1 MEIIVSNNLN
11 EHIDL
16 PAISLRKT
24 LEKLF
29 GDEQY
34 ERTQHINFVVKL
46 LSSQQ
51 TDNFLV
57 GLNLD
62 YFDIDVDFDS
72 QLPTPPVIAFTKK
85 VKISDLPI
93 TSYINS
99 IAQLPE
105 SQTHAKNWNILVL
118 KAAIYLIALPE
129 LKPELFKQAHTEHF
143 NTIKRLF
150 QRFRNAN
157 KNLVTEKKYQNTE
170 EYQRLWNTY
179 LQDPTLS
186 LEQFIQYLIT
196 LDKDELPEFDRNL
209 LNDIRVTFNYVLK
222 NKAKIARASI
232 GTQLQHQFLDEEQFI
247 EESVEI
253 KKSAKSKALNIE
265 TLIDEPV
272 SRQIVVN
279 PTHVTPLAA
288 HSETIQSYVLPLVAK
303 HIQRKEHLLTSSS
316 FFPNPSSV
324 NHLLKRLHV
333 DYSEHQNK
341 SALILILA
349 FLTGNSVNE
358 WLYIESKRAKKLNNR
373 QELLHKNDQFFL
385 RSKFNIFE
393 NRNFKYSDSLL
404 NQTIYLDIPIPNLF
418 IEDLRKMDS
427 VSIDDIQQYL
437 RKLRQELLIPKLS
450 VVKVSSLLH
459 HTVLEKTGN
468 KQLADLVAGI
478 DANQSS
484 SISYCHQNIPRLHAQ
499 YLDILKSLCTD
510 IVRKYESGVT
520 TSPSDSTLYFGSRKA
535 PKPQVIT
542 EIFAVLKFN
551 IFSQAED
558 DLISI
563 FNHYNIWLWHIL
575 LLFTA
580 ARPVAEFPGFL
591 KNFNLKRQILMV
603 SDKEVGGRNGF
614 GRLIPLCPFLV
625 EEIKKFLNFLEY
637 FLIQIMMSQPALS
650 EVIQQIKMSKLPL
663 LGIIQNNDWIPL
675 SPSSVKKFHPEL
687 GLDHANWHRHTA
699 RAFLTH
705 KVSEPEILALFG
717 HELMQQEA
725 AHPFSSLSLS
735 QFSKIADVLE
745 QMKTYFKITGVEVD
759 VLTQ

>member
-1 MEIIVSNNLN
+1 MSNDLN

-16 PAISLRKT
+16 PVISLQKM

-29 GDEQY
+29 GDEKF
-34 ERTQHINFVVKL
+34 ERAQHINYVIKL
-46 LSSQQ
+46 LSLQQ
-51 TDNFLV
+51 ADNFLD

-62 YFDIDVDFDS
+62 CFNVDVEFQS
-72 QLPTPPVIAFTKK
+72 NLPKPSVISFTKK

-99 IAQLPE
+99 ISQLSE
-105 SQTHAKNWNILVL
+105 SQTHAQHWNILVL

-143 NTIKRLF
+143 NTVKRLF
-150 QRFRNAN
+150 QRFRTAN
-157 KNLVTEKKYQNTE
+157 KNLDIEKQYQNTE
-170 EYQRLWNTY
+170 EYQRLWDIY

-186 LEQFIQYLIT
+186 LEQFIQHLIT
-196 LDKDELPEFDRNL
+196 LDTDELPEFDRNL
-209 LNDIRVTFNYVLK
+209 LNDIRITFNYVLK

-232 GTQLQHQFLDEEQFI
+232 DTQLQHQFLDEEQLI
-247 EESVEI
+247 EESIEI
-253 KKSAKSKALNIE
+253 KKGAKSKALNIE
-265 TLIDEPV
+265 TLIDEPID
-272 SRQIVVN
+272 RQIVAN

-288 HSETIQSYVLPLVAK
+288 YSETSQSYVLPLVAK

-316 FFPNPSSV
+316 LFPNPSSV
-324 NHLLKRLHV
+324 NHLLTKLHA
-333 DYSEHQNK
+333 DYAEQQNK
-341 SALILILA
+341 NALILMLA

-358 WLYIESKRAKKLNNR
+358 WLYIQSKRAKNLNRRQKLIHR
-373 QELLHKNDQFFL
+373 NDQFFL
-385 RSKFNIFE
+385 SSKFNVFE
-393 NRNFKYSDSLL
+393 NRDFEYSGSLL
-404 NQTIYLDIPIPNLF
+404 NQTIYLDIPIPNIL
-418 IEDLRKMDS
+418 ITDLRNMKS
-427 VSIDDIQQYL
+427 VNFDDIQQYL

-450 VVKVSSLLH
+450 VLKVSSLLH
-459 HTVLEKTGN
+459 HTVLAKTGN
-468 KQLADLVAGI
+468 KQLADLVTGI

-484 SISYCHQNIPRLHAQ
+484 SISYCHQNIPRLHTQ
-499 YLDILKSLCTD
+499 YIDILKSLCANVAST
-510 IVRKYESGVT
+510 YESCV
-520 TSPSDSTLYFGSRKA
+520 PSLPDSITHFGSRKA
-535 PKPQVIT
+535 PKLQVIK

-558 DLISI
+558 ELISI
-563 FNHYNIWLWHIL
+563 FNHYNIWMWHIL

-603 SDKEVGGRNGF
+603 SDKEVGDRNGF
-614 GRLIPLCPFLV
+614 GRLLPLCPFLV
-625 EEIKKFLNFLEY
+625 EEVKKYLKFLEY
-637 FLIQIMMSQPALS
+637 FSTQIMMSQPALS
-650 EVIQQIKMSKLPL
+650 DVIQQIEASQLPL
-663 LGIIQNNDWIPL
+663 LGIIQNNEWLPL
-675 SPSSVKKFHPEL
+675 SPSRVKDFHPEL

-745 QMKTYFKITGVEVD
+745 QMKDQFKISGIEVH
-759 VLTQ
+759 VIIQ

>member
-1 MEIIVSNNLN
+1 MSNDLN
-11 EHIDL
+11 EHFDL
-16 PAISLRKT
+16 PMISIKRT
-24 LEKLF
+24 IEKLF
-29 GDEQY
+29 GDEQF
-34 ERTQHINFVVKL
+34 ERAQHINFVIEL

-51 TDNFLV
+51 TDNCLD

-62 YFDIDVDFDS
+62 CFDIDVEFQS
-72 QLPTPPVIAFTKK
+72 NLPKPSVISFNKK

-93 TSYINS
+93 TSYVNS
-99 IAQLPE
+99 ISQLSE

-129 LKPELFKQAHTEHF
+129 LKPDLFKQAHAEHF
-143 NTIKRLF
+143 NTVKRLF
-150 QRFRNAN
+150 QRFRTAN
-157 KNLVTEKKYQNTE
+157 KNLDTEKKYHNTE
-170 EYQRLWNTY
+170 EYKRLWNVY
-179 LQDPTLS
+179 LKDLTLS
-186 LEQFIQYLIT
+186 LEQFIQHLIT
-196 LDKDELPEFDRNL
+196 LDTDELPEFDRNL
-209 LNDIRVTFNYVLK
+209 LNDIRITFNYVLK

-232 GTQLQHQFLDEEQFI
+232 DTQLQYQFLDEEQFI
-247 EESVEI
+247 EESIEI
-253 KKSAKSKALNIE
+253 KKGASPKALSIE
-265 TLIDEPV
+265 TLIDEPLH
-272 SRQIVVN
+272 RQIVVN
-279 PTHVTPLAA
+279 PTDVTPLAA
-288 HSETIQSYVLPLVAK
+288 HSETSQNYILPLVAK

-316 FFPNPSSV
+316 FFPNPSSM

-341 SALILILA
+341 SALILMLA

-358 WLYIESKRAKKLNNR
+358 WLYIQSKRAKKLNNR
-373 QELLHKNDQFFL
+373 QKLIYKNDQFFL
-385 RSKFNIFE
+385 NSHFNVFE
-393 NRNFKYSDSLL
+393 NRNFAYSDNLL

-427 VSIDDIQQYL
+427 VSFDDIQQYL

-459 HTVLEKTGN
+459 HTVLAKTGN
-468 KQLADLVAGI
+468 KQLADLITGI

-484 SISYCHQNIPRLHAQ
+484 SVSYCHQNIPRLHAQ
-499 YLDILKSLCTD
+499 YIDILKSLCADVAST
-510 IVRKYESGVT
+510 YESCV
-520 TSPSDSTLYFGSRKA
+520 PSLPDSITDFGSRKA

-558 DLISI
+558 DLIAI
-563 FNHYNIWLWHIL
+563 YNHYNIWMWHIL

-614 GRLIPLCPFLV
+614 GRLIPLCSFLV

>member
-1 MEIIVSNNLN
+1 MSNYLN
-11 EHIDL
+11 EYIDL
-16 PAISLRKT
+16 PVISLQKT

-29 GDEQY
+29 GDEQF
-34 ERTQHINFVVKL
+34 ERTQHINFVVKI

-99 IAQLPE
+99 IAQFSEL
-105 SQTHAKNWNILVL
+105 QTHAKNWNILVL

-157 KNLVTEKKYQNTE
+157 KNLDTEKKYQNTE

-186 LEQFIQYLIT
+186 LEQFIQHLIT

-247 EESVEI
+247 EESIEI

-324 NHLLKRLHV
+324 NHLLKRLHM

-468 KQLADLVAGI
+468 KQLADLVTGI

>member
-1 MEIIVSNNLN
+1 MSNSLN
-11 EHIDL
+11 EYIDL
-16 PAISLRKT
+16 PVISLQKT

-29 GDEQY
+29 GDEQF
-34 ERTQHINFVVKL
+34 ERTQHINFVVKI

-99 IAQLPE
+99 IAQFSEL
-105 SQTHAKNWNILVL
+105 QTHAKNWNILVL

-157 KNLVTEKKYQNTE
+157 KNLDTEKKYQNTE

-186 LEQFIQYLIT
+186 LEQFIQHLIT

-468 KQLADLVAGI
+468 KQLADLVTGI

>member
-1 MEIIVSNNLN
+1 MSNDLN
-11 EHIDL
+11 EHFDL
-16 PAISLRKT
+16 PMVSIKKT
-24 LEKLF
+24 IEKLF
-29 GDEQY
+29 GDEQF
-34 ERTQHINFVVKL
+34 ERAQHINFVIEL

-51 TDNFLV
+51 TDNCLD

-62 YFDIDVDFDS
+62 CFDIDVDFDS

-99 IAQLPE
+99 IAQFSEL
-105 SQTHAKNWNILVL
+105 QTHAKNWNILVL

-157 KNLVTEKKYQNTE
+157 KNFDTEKKYQNTE

-186 LEQFIQYLIT
+186 LEQFIQHLIT

-535 PKPQVIT
+535 PKPQIIT

>member
-1 MEIIVSNNLN
+1 MSNDLN
-11 EHIDL
+11 EHFDL
-16 PAISLRKT
+16 PMISIKRT
-24 LEKLF
+24 IEKLF
-29 GDEQY
+29 GDEQF
-34 ERTQHINFVVKL
+34 ERAQHINFVIEL

-51 TDNFLV
+51 TDNCLD

-62 YFDIDVDFDS
+62 CFDIDVEFQS
-72 QLPTPPVIAFTKK
+72 NLPKPSVISFNKK

-93 TSYINS
+93 TSYVNS
-99 IAQLPE
+99 ISQLSE

-129 LKPELFKQAHTEHF
+129 LKPDLFKQAHAEHF
-143 NTIKRLF
+143 NTVKRLF
-150 QRFRNAN
+150 QRFRTAN
-157 KNLVTEKKYQNTE
+157 KNLDTEKKYHNTE
-170 EYQRLWNTY
+170 EYKRLWNVY
-179 LQDPTLS
+179 LKDLTLS
-186 LEQFIQYLIT
+186 LEQFIQHLIT
-196 LDKDELPEFDRNL
+196 LDTDELPEFDRNL
-209 LNDIRVTFNYVLK
+209 LNDIRITFNYILK

-232 GTQLQHQFLDEEQFI
+232 DTQLQHQFLDEEQFI
-247 EESVEI
+247 EESIEI
-253 KKSAKSKALNIE
+253 KKGAESKALNIE
-265 TLIDEPV
+265 TLIDEPIN
-272 SRQIVVN
+272 RQIVVN
-279 PTHVTPLAA
+279 PTDVTPLAA
-288 HSETIQSYVLPLVAK
+288 HSETSQSYVLPLVAK

-341 SALILILA
+341 SALILMLA

-358 WLYIESKRAKKLNNR
+358 WLYIQSKRAKNLNNR
-373 QELLHKNDQFFL
+373 QKLIYKNDQFFL
-385 RSKFNIFE
+385 SSKFNVFE
-393 NRNFKYSDSLL
+393 NRDFKYSTSLL

-427 VSIDDIQQYL
+427 VSFDDIQQYL

-450 VVKVSSLLH
+450 VIKVSSLLH
-459 HTVLEKTGN
+459 HTVLAKTGN
-468 KQLADLVAGI
+468 KQLADLITGI

-499 YLDILKSLCTD
+499 YVDILKSLCAD
-510 IVRKYESGVT
+510 IASTYESCVP
-520 TSPSDSTLYFGSRKA
+520 SPPDSIIHFGSRKA
-535 PKPQVIT
+535 PKPQIIT

-603 SDKEVGGRNGF
+603 SDKEAGGRNGF
-614 GRLIPLCPFLV
+614 GRLIPLCSFLV
-625 EEIKKFLNFLEY
+625 EEIKKFLKFLEY
-637 FLIQIMMSQPALS
+637 FSTQIMMSHPALS
-650 EVIQQIKMSKLPL
+650 DAIQQIEASKLPF
-663 LGIIQNNDWIPL
+663 LGIIQNDEWKPL
-675 SPSSVKKFHPEL
+675 SHSTVKNFHPEL
-687 GLDHANWHRHTA
+687 GLAHENWHRHTA

-705 KVSEPEILALFG
+705 KFSEPEILALFG

-745 QMKTYFKITGVEVD
+745 QMKTYFKITGVEAHVI
-759 VLTQ
+759 TQ

>member
-1 MEIIVSNNLN
+1 MSNDLN
-11 EHIDL
+11 ENIDL
-16 PAISLRKT
+16 PVISLQKT

-29 GDEQY
+29 GDEQF

-51 TDNFLV
+51 TDNFLD

-62 YFDIDVDFDS
+62 YFNVDVEFQS
-72 QLPTPPVIAFTKK
+72 NLPKPSLISFSKK
-85 VKISDLPI
+85 VKISNLPI

-99 IAQLPE
+99 VAQLSA
-105 SQTHAKNWNILVL
+105 SQTHAQHWNILVL

-143 NTIKRLF
+143 NTVKRLF
-150 QRFRNAN
+150 QRFRTAN
-157 KNLVTEKKYQNTE
+157 KNLDTEKKYQNTK
-170 EYQRLWNTY
+170 EYQRLWSTY
-179 LQDPTLS
+179 LQDPTQS
-186 LEQFIQYLIT
+186 LERFIQHLIT
-196 LDKDELPEFDRNL
+196 LDTAELPEFDRNL
-209 LNDIRVTFNYVLK
+209 LNDIRITFNYVLK

-232 GTQLQHQFLDEEQFI
+232 DTQLEHQFLDEEQFI
-247 EESVEI
+247 EESIEI
-253 KKSAKSKALNIE
+253 KKGASPKALSIE
-265 TLIDEPV
+265 TLIDEPLH
-272 SRQIVVN
+272 RQIVVN
-279 PTHVTPLAA
+279 PTQVTPLAA
-288 HSETIQSYVLPLVAK
+288 HSETSQNYILPLVAK

-316 FFPNPSSV
+316 FFPNPSSM

-341 SALILILA
+341 SALILMLA

-358 WLYIESKRAKKLNNR
+358 WLYIQKSKRAKKLNNR
-373 QELLHKNDQFFL
+373 QKLIYKNDQFFL
-385 RSKFNIFE
+385 NSHFNVFE
-393 NRNFKYSDSLL
+393 NRNFEYSDNLL

-418 IEDLRKMDS
+418 IEDLRKMES
-427 VSIDDIQQYL
+427 VSFNEIQQYL
-437 RKLRQELLIPKLS
+437 RRLRQELFIPKLS

-459 HTVLEKTGN
+459 HTILSKTGN
-468 KQLADLVAGI
+468 KQLADLMTGI

-484 SISYCHQNIPRLHAQ
+484 SVSYCHQNIPRLHAQ
-499 YLDILKSLCTD
+499 YVDILKSLCADVAST
-510 IVRKYESGVT
+510 YESCV
-520 TSPSDSTLYFGSRKA
+520 PSLPDSIIHFGSRKA

-558 DLISI
+558 DLIAI
-563 FNHYNIWLWHIL
+563 YNHYNIWMWHIL

-614 GRLIPLCPFLV
+614 GRLIPLCSFLV
-625 EEIKKFLNFLEY
+625 EEIKKFLKFLEY
-637 FLIQIMMSQPALS
+637 FSIQIAMNYPLLND
-650 EVIQQIKMSKLPL
+650 VIQQIETSKLPL
-663 LGIIQNNDWIPL
+663 LGIIQNNKWTPL
-675 SPSSVKKFHPEL
+675 RPSTVKDLYPEL
-687 GLDHANWHRHTA
+687 GLAHENWHRHTA

-705 KVSEPEILALFG
+705 KFSEPEILALFG

-745 QMKTYFKITGVEVD
+745 QMKTYFKITGVEAHVI
-759 VLTQ
+759 TQ

>member
-1 MEIIVSNNLN
+1 MSNDLN
-11 EHIDL
+11 EHFDL
-16 PAISLRKT
+16 PIISIKRT
-24 LEKLF
+24 IEKLF
-29 GDEQY
+29 GDEQF
-34 ERTQHINFVVKL
+34 ERAQHINFVIEL

-51 TDNFLV
+51 TDNCLD

-62 YFDIDVDFDS
+62 CFDIDVEFQS
-72 QLPTPPVIAFTKK
+72 NLPKPSVISFSKK

-129 LKPELFKQAHTEHF
+129 LKPDLFKQAHTEHF
-143 NTIKRLF
+143 NTVKRLF
-150 QRFRNAN
+150 QRFRTAN
-157 KNLVTEKKYQNTE
+157 KNLDTEKKYQNTE
-170 EYQRLWNTY
+170 EYQRLWSTY
-179 LQDPTLS
+179 LQDPTQS
-186 LEQFIQYLIT
+186 LEQFIQHLIT
-196 LDKDELPEFDRNL
+196 LDTDELPEFDRNL
-209 LNDIRVTFNYVLK
+209 LNDIRITFNYILK

-232 GTQLQHQFLDEEQFI
+232 DTQLQHQFLDEEQFI
-247 EESVEI
+247 EESIEI
-253 KKSAKSKALNIE
+253 KKGPKSKALNIE
-265 TLIDEPV
+265 TLIDEPIN
-272 SRQIVVN
+272 RQIVVN
-279 PTHVTPLAA
+279 PTDVTPLAA
-288 HSETIQSYVLPLVAK
+288 HSETSQSYVLPLVAR

-341 SALILILA
+341 SALILMLA

-358 WLYIESKRAKKLNNR
+358 WLYIQSKRAKSLNNR
-373 QELLHKNDQFFL
+373 QKLIHKNDQFFL
-385 RSKFNIFE
+385 SSKFNVFE
-393 NRNFKYSDSLL
+393 NRDFKYSTSLL

-427 VSIDDIQQYL
+427 VSFDDIQQYL

-459 HTVLEKTGN
+459 HTVLAKTGN
-468 KQLADLVAGI
+468 KQLADLITGI

-499 YLDILKSLCTD
+499 YVDILKSLCAD
-510 IVRKYESGVT
+510 IASTYESCVP
-520 TSPSDSTLYFGSRKA
+520 SPPDSIIHFGSRKA
-535 PKPQVIT
+535 PKPQIIT

-558 DLISI
+558 DLIAI
-563 FNHYNIWLWHIL
+563 YNHYNIWMWHIL

-603 SDKEVGGRNGF
+603 SDKEAGGRNGF
-614 GRLIPLCPFLV
+614 GRLIPLCSFLV
-625 EEIKKFLNFLEY
+625 EEIKKFLKFLEY
-637 FLIQIMMSQPALS
+637 FSIQIAMNYPLLND
-650 EVIQQIKMSKLPL
+650 VIQQIEASRLPF
-663 LGIIQNNDWIPL
+663 LGIIQDDEWKPL
-675 SPSSVKKFHPEL
+675 SHSKVKNFHPEL
-687 GLDHANWHRHTA
+687 GLAHENWHRHTA

-705 KVSEPEILALFG
+705 KFSEPEILALFG

-745 QMKTYFKITGVEVD
+745 QMKTYFKITGVEAHVI
-759 VLTQ
+759 TQ

>member
-1 MEIIVSNNLN
+1 MSEYNPNHQNAADIPRVSL
-11 EHIDL
+11 
-16 PAISLRKT
+16 KQT

-29 GDEQY
+29 GNEQFNRA
-34 ERTQHINFVVKL
+34 EHIQYIADVLV
-46 LSSQQ
+46 SQP
-51 TDNFLV
+51 TDQYLE

-62 YFDIDVDFDS
+62 LLDFDLQTNS
-72 QLPTPPVIAFTKK
+72 VVARPAALVSSRKHTVSATPVTWY
-85 VKISDLPI
+85 V
-93 TSYINS
+93 NS
-99 IAQLPE
+99 IAQL
-105 SQTHAKNWNILVL
+105 AKSEENALTWNILVL

-143 NTIKRLF
+143 NTVKRLF
-150 QRFRNAN
+150 QRFRTAN
-157 KNLVTEKKYQNTE
+157 KNLDTEKKYQNTQ
-170 EYQRLWNTY
+170 EYQRLWSTY
-179 LQDPTLS
+179 LQDPTQS
-186 LEQFIQYLIT
+186 LEQFIQHLIT
-196 LDKDELPEFDRNL
+196 LDTDELPEFDRNL
-209 LNDIRVTFNYVLK
+209 LNDIRITFNYILK

-232 GTQLQHQFLDEEQFI
+232 DTQLQHQFLDEEQFI
-247 EESVEI
+247 EESIEI
-253 KKSAKSKALNIE
+253 KKGAESKALSIE
-265 TLIDEPV
+265 TLIDKPIN
-272 SRQIVVN
+272 RQIVVN
-279 PTHVTPLAA
+279 PTDVTPLAA
-288 HSETIQSYVLPLVAK
+288 HSETSQSYVLPLVAK

-341 SALILILA
+341 SALILMLA

-358 WLYIESKRAKKLNNR
+358 WLYIQSKRAKNLNNR
-373 QELLHKNDQFFL
+373 QKLIYKNDQFFL
-385 RSKFNIFE
+385 NSHFNVFE
-393 NRNFKYSDSLL
+393 NRNFEYSTSLL

-427 VSIDDIQQYL
+427 VSFDDIQQYL

-459 HTVLEKTGN
+459 HTVLAKTGN
-468 KQLADLVAGI
+468 KQLADLITGI

-499 YLDILKSLCTD
+499 YVDILKSLCAD
-510 IVRKYESGVT
+510 IASTYESCVP
-520 TSPSDSTLYFGSRKA
+520 SPPDSIIHFGSRKA
-535 PKPQVIT
+535 PKPQIIT

-558 DLISI
+558 DLIAI
-563 FNHYNIWLWHIL
+563 YNHYNIWMWHIL

-614 GRLIPLCPFLV
+614 GRLIPLCSFLV
-625 EEIKKFLNFLEY
+625 EEIKKFLKFLEY
-637 FLIQIMMSQPALS
+637 FSTQIMMSHPALND
-650 EVIQQIKMSKLPL
+650 VIQQIEASKLPF
-663 LGIIQNNDWIPL
+663 LGIIQDDEWKPL
-675 SPSSVKKFHPEL
+675 SPSTVKNFHPEL

-705 KVSEPEILALFG
+705 KITEPEILALFG

-735 QFSKIADVLE
+735 QFSKIANVLE
-745 QMKTYFKITGVEVD
+745 QMKDQFKISGIEVN
-759 VLTQ
+759 VIIQ

>member
-1 MEIIVSNNLN
+1 MSNDLN
-11 EHIDL
+11 ENIDL
-16 PAISLRKT
+16 PVISLQKT

-29 GDEQY
+29 GDEQF

-51 TDNFLV
+51 TDNFLD

-62 YFDIDVDFDS
+62 YFNVDVEFQS
-72 QLPTPPVIAFTKK
+72 NLPKPSLISFSKK
-85 VKISDLPI
+85 VKISNLPI

-99 IAQLPE
+99 VAQLSA
-105 SQTHAKNWNILVL
+105 SQTHAQHWNILVL

-143 NTIKRLF
+143 NTVKRLF
-150 QRFRNAN
+150 QRFRTAN
-157 KNLVTEKKYQNTE
+157 KNLDTEKKYQNTK
-170 EYQRLWNTY
+170 EYQRLWSTY
-179 LQDPTLS
+179 LQDPTQS
-186 LEQFIQYLIT
+186 LERFIQHLIT
-196 LDKDELPEFDRNL
+196 LDTAELPEFDRNL
-209 LNDIRVTFNYVLK
+209 LNDIRITFNYVLK

-232 GTQLQHQFLDEEQFI
+232 DTQLQYQFLDEEQFI
-247 EESVEI
+247 EESIEI
-253 KKSAKSKALNIE
+253 KKGASPKALSIE
-265 TLIDEPV
+265 TLIDEPLH
-272 SRQIVVN
+272 RQIVVN
-279 PTHVTPLAA
+279 PTDVTPLAA
-288 HSETIQSYVLPLVAK
+288 HSETSQNYILPLVAK

-316 FFPNPSSV
+316 FFPNPSSM

-341 SALILILA
+341 SALILMLA

-358 WLYIESKRAKKLNNR
+358 WLYIQSKRAKKLNNR
-373 QELLHKNDQFFL
+373 QKLIYKNDQFFL
-385 RSKFNIFE
+385 NSHFNVFE
-393 NRNFKYSDSLL
+393 NRNFEYSDNLL

-427 VSIDDIQQYL
+427 VSFDDIQQYL

-459 HTVLEKTGN
+459 HTVLAKTGN
-468 KQLADLVAGI
+468 KQLADLITGI

-484 SISYCHQNIPRLHAQ
+484 SVSYCHQNIPRLHAQ
-499 YLDILKSLCTD
+499 YIDILKSLCADVAST
-510 IVRKYESGVT
+510 YESCV
-520 TSPSDSTLYFGSRKA
+520 PSLPDSITDFGSRKA

-558 DLISI
+558 DLIAI
-563 FNHYNIWLWHIL
+563 YNHYNIWMWHIL

-614 GRLIPLCPFLV
+614 GRLIPLCSFLV
-625 EEIKKFLNFLEY
+625 EEIKKFLKFLEY
-637 FLIQIMMSQPALS
+637 FSIQIAMNYPLLND
-650 EVIQQIKMSKLPL
+650 VIQQIETSKLPL
-663 LGIIQNNDWIPL
+663 LGIIQNNKWTPL
-675 SPSSVKKFHPEL
+675 RPSTVKDLYPEL
-687 GLDHANWHRHTA
+687 GLAHENWHRHTA

-705 KVSEPEILALFG
+705 KFSEPEILALFG

-745 QMKTYFKITGVEVD
+745 QMKTYFKITGVEAHVI
-759 VLTQ
+759 TQ

>member
-1 MEIIVSNNLN
+1 MSEYNPNHQNAADIPRVSL
-11 EHIDL
+11 
-16 PAISLRKT
+16 KQT

-29 GDEQY
+29 GNEQFNRA
-34 ERTQHINFVVKL
+34 EHIQYIADVLV
-46 LSSQQ
+46 SQP
-51 TDNFLV
+51 TDQYLE

-62 YFDIDVDFDS
+62 LLDFDLQTNS
-72 QLPTPPVIAFTKK
+72 VVARPAALVSSRKHTVSATPVTWY
-85 VKISDLPI
+85 V
-93 TSYINS
+93 NS
-99 IAQLPE
+99 IAQL
-105 SQTHAKNWNILVL
+105 AKSEENALTWNILVL

-143 NTIKRLF
+143 NTVKRLF
-150 QRFRNAN
+150 QRFRTAN
-157 KNLVTEKKYQNTE
+157 KNLDTEKKYQNTE
-170 EYQRLWNTY
+170 EYQRLWSTY
-179 LQDPTLS
+179 LQDPTQS
-186 LEQFIQYLIT
+186 LEQFIQHLIT
-196 LDKDELPEFDRNL
+196 LDADELPEFDRNL
-209 LNDIRVTFNYVLK
+209 LNDIRITFNYILK

-232 GTQLQHQFLDEEQFI
+232 DTQLQHQFLDEEQFI
-247 EESVEI
+247 EESIEI
-253 KKSAKSKALNIE
+253 KKGAESKALSIE
-265 TLIDEPV
+265 TLIDKPIN
-272 SRQIVVN
+272 RQIVVN
-279 PTHVTPLAA
+279 PTDVTPLAA
-288 HSETIQSYVLPLVAK
+288 HSETSQSYVLPLVAK

-341 SALILILA
+341 SALILMLA

-358 WLYIESKRAKKLNNR
+358 WLYIQSKRAKNLNNR
-373 QELLHKNDQFFL
+373 QKLIHKNDQFFL
-385 RSKFNIFE
+385 NSKFNVFE
-393 NRNFKYSDSLL
+393 NRDFEYSTSLL

-427 VSIDDIQQYL
+427 VSFDDIQQYL

-459 HTVLEKTGN
+459 HTVLAKTGN
-468 KQLADLVAGI
+468 KQLADLITGI

-499 YLDILKSLCTD
+499 YVDILKSLCAD
-510 IVRKYESGVT
+510 IASTYESCVP
-520 TSPSDSTLYFGSRKA
+520 SPPDSIIHFGSRKA
-535 PKPQVIT
+535 PKPQIIT

-614 GRLIPLCPFLV
+614 GRLIPLCSFLV
-625 EEIKKFLNFLEY
+625 EEIKKFLKFLEY
-637 FLIQIMMSQPALS
+637 FSTQIMMSHPALS
-650 EVIQQIKMSKLPL
+650 DVIQQIETSKLPL
-663 LGIIQNNDWIPL
+663 LGIIQNNKWTPL
-675 SPSSVKKFHPEL
+675 RPYTVKNFHPEL

-705 KVSEPEILALFG
+705 KFSEPEILALFG

-745 QMKTYFKITGVEVD
+745 QMKTYFKITGVEAHVI
-759 VLTQ
+759 TQ

>member
-1 MEIIVSNNLN
+1 MSNDLN

-16 PAISLRKT
+16 PVISLQKT

-29 GDEQY
+29 GDEQF

-51 TDNFLV
+51 ADNFLD

-62 YFDIDVDFDS
+62 YFNVDVEFQS
-72 QLPTPPVIAFTKK
+72 NLPKPSLISFSKK
-85 VKISDLPI
+85 VKISNLPI

-99 IAQLPE
+99 VAQLSA
-105 SQTHAKNWNILVL
+105 SQTHAQHWNILVL

-143 NTIKRLF
+143 NTVKRLF
-150 QRFRNAN
+150 QRFRTAN
-157 KNLVTEKKYQNTE
+157 KNLDTEKKYQNTK
-170 EYQRLWNTY
+170 EYQRLWSTY
-179 LQDPTLS
+179 LQDPTQS
-186 LEQFIQYLIT
+186 LERFIQHLIT
-196 LDKDELPEFDRNL
+196 LDTAELPEFDRNL
-209 LNDIRVTFNYVLK
+209 LNDIRITFNYVLK

-232 GTQLQHQFLDEEQFI
+232 DTQLEHQFLDEEQFI
-247 EESVEI
+247 EESIEI
-253 KKSAKSKALNIE
+253 KKGASPKALSIE
-265 TLIDEPV
+265 TLIDEPLH
-272 SRQIVVN
+272 RQIVVN
-279 PTHVTPLAA
+279 PTQVTPLAA
-288 HSETIQSYVLPLVAK
+288 HSETSQNYILPLVAK

-316 FFPNPSSV
+316 FFPNPSSM

-341 SALILILA
+341 SALILMLA

-358 WLYIESKRAKKLNNR
+358 WLYIQKSKRAKKLNNR
-373 QELLHKNDQFFL
+373 QKLIYKNDQFFL
-385 RSKFNIFE
+385 NSHFNVFE
-393 NRNFKYSDSLL
+393 NRNFEYSDNLL

-418 IEDLRKMDS
+418 IEDLRKMES
-427 VSIDDIQQYL
+427 VSFNEIQQYL
-437 RKLRQELLIPKLS
+437 RRLRQELFIPKLS

-459 HTVLEKTGN
+459 HTILSKTGN
-468 KQLADLVAGI
+468 KQLADLMTGI

-484 SISYCHQNIPRLHAQ
+484 SVSYCHQNIPRLHAQ
-499 YLDILKSLCTD
+499 YVDILKSLCADVAST
-510 IVRKYESGVT
+510 YESCV
-520 TSPSDSTLYFGSRKA
+520 PSLPDSIIHFGSRKA

-558 DLISI
+558 DLIAI
-563 FNHYNIWLWHIL
+563 YNHYNIWMWHIL

-614 GRLIPLCPFLV
+614 GRLIPLCSFLV
-625 EEIKKFLNFLEY
+625 EEIKKFLKFLEY
-637 FLIQIMMSQPALS
+637 FSIQIAMNYPLLND
-650 EVIQQIKMSKLPL
+650 VIQQIETSKLPL
-663 LGIIQNNDWIPL
+663 LGIIQNNKWTPL
-675 SPSSVKKFHPEL
+675 RPSTVKDLYPEL
-687 GLDHANWHRHTA
+687 GLAHENWHRHTA
-699 RAFLTH
+699 RAFSTH
-705 KVSEPEILALFG
+705 KFSEPEILALFG

-745 QMKTYFKITGVEVD
+745 QMKTYFKITGVEAHVI
-759 VLTQ
+759 TQ

>member
-1 MEIIVSNNLN
+1 MSNYLN
-11 EHIDL
+11 EYIDL
-16 PAISLRKT
+16 PVISLQKT

-29 GDEQY
+29 GDEQF
-34 ERTQHINFVVKL
+34 ERTQHINFVVKI
-46 LSSQQ
+46 LSSKQ

-99 IAQLPE
+99 IAQFSEL
-105 SQTHAKNWNILVL
+105 QTHAKNWNILVL

-157 KNLVTEKKYQNTE
+157 KNLDTEKKYQNTE

-186 LEQFIQYLIT
+186 LEQFIQHLIT

-468 KQLADLVAGI
+468 KQLADLVTGI

>member
-1 MEIIVSNNLN
+1 MSNNLN

-478 DANQSS
+478 DANHSS

>member
-1 MEIIVSNNLN
+1 MSNSLN
-11 EHIDL
+11 EYIDL
-16 PAISLRKT
+16 PVISLQKT

-29 GDEQY
+29 GDEQF
-34 ERTQHINFVVKL
+34 ERTQHINFVVKI

-99 IAQLPE
+99 IAQFSEL
-105 SQTHAKNWNILVL
+105 QTHAKNWNILVL

-157 KNLVTEKKYQNTE
+157 KNLDTEKKYQNTE

-186 LEQFIQYLIT
+186 LEQFIQHLIT

-288 HSETIQSYVLPLVAK
+288 HSETIQSYVLPLIAK

-324 NHLLKRLHV
+324 NHLLKRLHM

-468 KQLADLVAGI
+468 KQLADLVTGI

>member
-1 MEIIVSNNLN
+1 MSNDLN
-11 EHIDL
+11 EHFDL
-16 PAISLRKT
+16 PMISIKRT
-24 LEKLF
+24 IEKLF
-29 GDEQY
+29 GDEQF
-34 ERTQHINFVVKL
+34 ERAQHINFVIEL

-51 TDNFLV
+51 TDNCLD

-62 YFDIDVDFDS
+62 CFDIDVDFDS

-99 IAQLPE
+99 IAQFSEL
-105 SQTHAKNWNILVL
+105 QTHAKNWNILVL

-157 KNLVTEKKYQNTE
+157 KNLDTEKKYQNTE

-186 LEQFIQYLIT
+186 LEQFIQHLIT

-468 KQLADLVAGI
+468 KQLADLVTGI

>member
-1 MEIIVSNNLN
+1 MSNNLN

-591 KNFNLKRQILMV
+591 INFNLKRQILMV

>member
-1 MEIIVSNNLN
+1 MSEYNPSRQNAADIPRVSL
-11 EHIDL
+11 
-16 PAISLRKT
+16 KQT

-29 GDEQY
+29 GNEQFNRA
-34 ERTQHINFVVKL
+34 EHIQYIADL
-46 LSSQQ
+46 LTLHP
-51 TDNFLV
+51 TDQYLKE
-57 GLNLD
+57 LNLD
-62 YFDIDVDFDS
+62 LLDFDLQTNS
-72 QLPTPPVIAFTKK
+72 VVARPAALVSSRKHTVSATPVTWY
-85 VKISDLPI
+85 V
-93 TSYINS
+93 NS
-99 IAQLPE
+99 IAQL
-105 SQTHAKNWNILVL
+105 AKSEENALTWNILVL

-143 NTIKRLF
+143 NTVKRLF
-150 QRFRNAN
+150 QRFRTAN
-157 KNLVTEKKYQNTE
+157 KNLDTEKKYQNTE
-170 EYQRLWNTY
+170 EYQRLWSTY
-179 LQDPTLS
+179 LQDPTQS
-186 LEQFIQYLIT
+186 LEQFIQHLIT
-196 LDKDELPEFDRNL
+196 LDTDELPEFDRNL
-209 LNDIRVTFNYVLK
+209 LNDIRITFNYILK

-232 GTQLQHQFLDEEQFI
+232 DTQLQHQFLDEEQFI
-247 EESVEI
+247 EESIEI
-253 KKSAKSKALNIE
+253 KKGAKSKALNIE
-265 TLIDEPV
+265 TLIDEPIN
-272 SRQIVVN
+272 RQIVVN
-279 PTHVTPLAA
+279 PIDITPLAA
-288 HSETIQSYVLPLVAK
+288 HSETSQSYVLPLVAK

-341 SALILILA
+341 SALILMLA

-358 WLYIESKRAKKLNNR
+358 WLYIQSKRAKNLNNR
-373 QELLHKNDQFFL
+373 QKLIHKNDQFFL
-385 RSKFNIFE
+385 SSKFNVFE
-393 NRNFKYSDSLL
+393 NRDFEYSNSLL

-427 VSIDDIQQYL
+427 VSFDDIQQYL

-450 VVKVSSLLH
+450 VVKLSSLLH
-459 HTVLEKTGN
+459 HTVLAKTGN
-468 KQLADLVAGI
+468 KQLADLITGI

-484 SISYCHQNIPRLHAQ
+484 SVSYCHQNIPRLHAQ
-499 YLDILKSLCTD
+499 YVDILKSLCAD
-510 IVRKYESGVT
+510 IASTYESCV
-520 TSPSDSTLYFGSRKA
+520 PSLPDSIIHFGSRKA

-558 DLISI
+558 DLIAI
-563 FNHYNIWLWHIL
+563 YNHYNIWMWHIL

-614 GRLIPLCPFLV
+614 GRLIPLCSFLV
-625 EEIKKFLNFLEY
+625 EEIKKFLKFLEY
-637 FLIQIMMSQPALS
+637 FSTQIMMSHPALS
-650 EVIQQIKMSKLPL
+650 DVIQQIEASKLPF
-663 LGIIQNNDWIPL
+663 LGIIQDNEWKPL
-675 SPSSVKKFHPEL
+675 SPSTVKDFHPEL

-705 KVSEPEILALFG
+705 KITEPEILALFG

-735 QFSKIADVLE
+735 QFSKIANVLE
-745 QMKTYFKITGVEVD
+745 QMKDQFKISGIEVN
-759 VLTQ
+759 VIIQ

>member
-1 MEIIVSNNLN
+1 MSNDLN
-11 EHIDL
+11 ENIDL
-16 PAISLRKT
+16 PVISLQKT

-29 GDEQY
+29 GDEQF

-51 TDNFLV
+51 TDNFLD

-62 YFDIDVDFDS
+62 YFNVDVEFQS
-72 QLPTPPVIAFTKK
+72 NLPKPSLISFSKK
-85 VKISDLPI
+85 VKISNLPI

-99 IAQLPE
+99 VAQLSA
-105 SQTHAKNWNILVL
+105 SQTHAQHWNILVL

-143 NTIKRLF
+143 NTVKRLF
-150 QRFRNAN
+150 QRFRTAN
-157 KNLVTEKKYQNTE
+157 KNLDTEKKYQNTK
-170 EYQRLWNTY
+170 EYQRLWSTY
-179 LQDPTLS
+179 LQDPTQS
-186 LEQFIQYLIT
+186 LERFIQHLIT
-196 LDKDELPEFDRNL
+196 LDTAELPEFDRNL
-209 LNDIRVTFNYVLK
+209 LNDIRITFNYVLK

-232 GTQLQHQFLDEEQFI
+232 DTQLEHQFLDEEQFI
-247 EESVEI
+247 EESIEI
-253 KKSAKSKALNIE
+253 KKGASPKALSIE
-265 TLIDEPV
+265 TLIDEPLH
-272 SRQIVVN
+272 RQIVVN
-279 PTHVTPLAA
+279 PTQATPLAA
-288 HSETIQSYVLPLVAK
+288 HSETSQNYILPLVAK

-316 FFPNPSSV
+316 FFPNPSSM

-341 SALILILA
+341 SALILMLA

-358 WLYIESKRAKKLNNR
+358 WLYIQKSKRAKKLNNR
-373 QELLHKNDQFFL
+373 QKLIYKNDQFFL
-385 RSKFNIFE
+385 NSHFNVFE
-393 NRNFKYSDSLL
+393 NRNFEYSDNLL

-418 IEDLRKMDS
+418 IEDLRKMES
-427 VSIDDIQQYL
+427 VSFNEIQQYL
-437 RKLRQELLIPKLS
+437 RRLRQELFIPKLS

-459 HTVLEKTGN
+459 HTILSKTGN
-468 KQLADLVAGI
+468 KQLADLMTGI

-484 SISYCHQNIPRLHAQ
+484 SVSYCHQNIPRLHAQ
-499 YLDILKSLCTD
+499 YVDILKSLCADVAST
-510 IVRKYESGVT
+510 YESCV
-520 TSPSDSTLYFGSRKA
+520 PSLPDSIIHFGSRKA

-558 DLISI
+558 DLIAI
-563 FNHYNIWLWHIL
+563 YNHYNIWMWHIL

-614 GRLIPLCPFLV
+614 GRLIPLCSFLV
-625 EEIKKFLNFLEY
+625 EEIKKFLKFLEY
-637 FLIQIMMSQPALS
+637 FSIQIAMNYPLLND
-650 EVIQQIKMSKLPL
+650 VIQQIETSKLPL
-663 LGIIQNNDWIPL
+663 LGIIQNNKWTPL
-675 SPSSVKKFHPEL
+675 RPSTVKDLYPEL
-687 GLDHANWHRHTA
+687 GLAHENWHRHTA

-705 KVSEPEILALFG
+705 KFSEPQILALFG

-745 QMKTYFKITGVEVD
+745 QMKTYFKITGVEAHVI
-759 VLTQ
+759 TQ

>member
-1 MEIIVSNNLN
+1 MFNDLN
-11 EHIDL
+11 EHVDL
-16 PAISLRKT
+16 PMISLKKT
-24 LEKLF
+24 IKKLF
-29 GDEQY
+29 ANEKF
-34 ERTQHINFVVKL
+34 ERAQHINFVIKL

-51 TDNFLV
+51 ADNFLD

-62 YFDIDVDFDS
+62 YFNVDVEFQS
-72 QLPTPPVIAFTKK
+72 NLPKPSVIPFSKK
-85 VKISDLPI
+85 VKISNLPI

-99 IAQLPE
+99 ISQLSE
-105 SQTHAKNWNILVL
+105 SQTHAQHWNILVL
-118 KAAIYLIALPE
+118 KAAIYLIALPD

-143 NTIKRLF
+143 NTVKRLF
-150 QRFRNAN
+150 QRFRTAN
-157 KNLVTEKKYQNTE
+157 KNLDTEKKYHNTE
-170 EYQRLWNTY
+170 EYKRLWNVY
-179 LQDPTLS
+179 LKDPTLS
-186 LEQFIQYLIT
+186 LEQFIQHLIT
-196 LDKDELPEFDRNL
+196 LDTDKLPEFDRNL
-209 LNDIRVTFNYVLK
+209 LNDIRITFNYVLK
-222 NKAKIARASI
+222 NKAKIARTSI
-232 GTQLQHQFLDEEQFI
+232 DTQLQHQFLDEEQFI
-247 EESVEI
+247 EESIEI
-253 KKSAKSKALNIE
+253 KKGAKSKALNIE
-265 TLIDEPV
+265 TLIDEPIN
-272 SRQIVVN
+272 RQIVVN

-288 HSETIQSYVLPLVAK
+288 HSETSQNYVLPLVAK

-341 SALILILA
+341 SALILMLA

-358 WLYIESKRAKKLNNR
+358 WLYIQSKRAKNLNNR
-373 QELLHKNDQFFL
+373 QKLIHKNDQFFL
-385 RSKFNIFE
+385 SSKFNVFE
-393 NRNFKYSDSLL
+393 NRDFEYSKSLL

-427 VSIDDIQQYL
+427 VSFDDIQQYL

-459 HTVLEKTGN
+459 HTVLAKTGN
-468 KQLADLVAGI
+468 KQLADLITGI

-484 SISYCHQNIPRLHAQ
+484 SVSYCHQNIPRLHAQ
-499 YLDILKSLCTD
+499 YIDILKSLCADVAST
-510 IVRKYESGVT
+510 YESCV
-520 TSPSDSTLYFGSRKA
+520 PSLPDSITHFGSRKA

-637 FLIQIMMSQPALS
+637 FSIQIIMSHSHLADLL
-650 EVIQQIKMSKLPL
+650 QQIKTSQLPL
-663 LGIIQNNDWIPL
+663 LGIIKNNEWISL
-675 SPSSVKKFHPEL
+675 SPSIVKNFHPEL
-687 GLDHANWHRHTA
+687 CLDHANWHRHTA

-705 KVSEPEILALFG
+705 KITEPEILALFG

-745 QMKTYFKITGVEVD
+745 QMKDQFKISGIEVH
-759 VLTQ
+759 VIIQ

>member
-1 MEIIVSNNLN
+1 MSNDLN
-11 EHIDL
+11 EHFDL
-16 PAISLRKT
+16 PMVSIKRT
-24 LEKLF
+24 IEKLF
-29 GDEQY
+29 GDEQF
-34 ERTQHINFVVKL
+34 ERAQHINFVIEL

-51 TDNFLV
+51 TDNSLD
-57 GLNLD
+57 GLNLNC
-62 YFDIDVDFDS
+62 FDIDVEFQS
-72 QLPTPPVIAFTKK
+72 NLPKPSVISFNKK

-99 IAQLPE
+99 ISQLSE

-129 LKPELFKQAHTEHF
+129 LKPDLFKQAHAEHV
-143 NTIKRLF
+143 NTVKRLF
-150 QRFRNAN
+150 QRFRTAN
-157 KNLVTEKKYQNTE
+157 KNLDTEKKYHNTE
-170 EYQRLWNTY
+170 EYKRLWNVY
-179 LQDPTLS
+179 LKDLTLS
-186 LEQFIQYLIT
+186 LEQFIQHLIT
-196 LDKDELPEFDRNL
+196 LDTDELPEFDRNL
-209 LNDIRVTFNYVLK
+209 LNDIRITFNYVLK
-222 NKAKIARASI
+222 NKAKIARASTD
-232 GTQLQHQFLDEEQFI
+232 TQLQHQFLDEEQFI
-247 EESVEI
+247 EESIEI
-253 KKSAKSKALNIE
+253 KKGATSKALSIE
-265 TLIDEPV
+265 MLIDKPLH
-272 SRQIVVN
+272 RQIVVN

-288 HSETIQSYVLPLVAK
+288 HSETSQNYVLPLVAK

-341 SALILILA
+341 SALILMLA

-358 WLYIESKRAKKLNNR
+358 WLYIQSKRAKNLNNR
-373 QELLHKNDQFFL
+373 QKLIHKNDQFFL
-385 RSKFNIFE
+385 SSKFNVFE
-393 NRNFKYSDSLL
+393 NRDFEYSTSLL

-427 VSIDDIQQYL
+427 VSFDDIQQYL

-459 HTVLEKTGN
+459 HTVLAKTGN
-468 KQLADLVAGI
+468 KQLADLITGI

-499 YLDILKSLCTD
+499 YVDILKSLCAD
-510 IVRKYESGVT
+510 IASTYESCVP
-520 TSPSDSTLYFGSRKA
+520 SPPDSIIHFGSRKA
-535 PKPQVIT
+535 PKPQIIT

-558 DLISI
+558 DLIAI
-563 FNHYNIWLWHIL
+563 YNHYNIWMWHIL

-591 KNFNLKRQILMV
+591 KSFNLKRQILMV
-603 SDKEVGGRNGF
+603 SDKETGGRNGF
-614 GRLIPLCPFLV
+614 GRLIPLCSFLV
-625 EEIKKFLNFLEY
+625 EEIKKFLKFLEY
-637 FLIQIMMSQPALS
+637 FSIQIMMSHPALS
-650 EVIQQIKMSKLPL
+650 DAIQQIEASKLPL
-663 LGIIQNNDWIPL
+663 LGIIQDDEWKPL
-675 SPSSVKKFHPEL
+675 SHSTVKNFHPEL
-687 GLDHANWHRHTA
+687 GLAHENWHRHTA

-705 KVSEPEILALFG
+705 KFSEPEILALFG

-745 QMKTYFKITGVEVD
+745 QMKTYFKITGVEDHVI
-759 VLTQ
+759 TQ

>member
-1 MEIIVSNNLN
+1 MSEYNPNHQNAADIPRVSL
-11 EHIDL
+11 
-16 PAISLRKT
+16 KQT

-29 GDEQY
+29 GNEQFNRA
-34 ERTQHINFVVKL
+34 EHIQYIADL
-46 LSSQQ
+46 LTLHP
-51 TDNFLV
+51 TDQYLKE
-57 GLNLD
+57 LNLD
-62 YFDIDVDFDS
+62 LLDFDLQTNS
-72 QLPTPPVIAFTKK
+72 VVARPAALVSSRKHTVSATPVTWY
-85 VKISDLPI
+85 V
-93 TSYINS
+93 NS
-99 IAQLPE
+99 IAQL
-105 SQTHAKNWNILVL
+105 AKSEENALTWNILVL

-129 LKPELFKQAHTEHF
+129 LKPDLFKQAHTEHF
-143 NTIKRLF
+143 NTVKRLF
-150 QRFRNAN
+150 QRFRTAN
-157 KNLVTEKKYQNTE
+157 KNLDTEKKYQNTQ
-170 EYQRLWNTY
+170 EYQRLWSTY
-179 LQDPTLS
+179 LQDPTQS
-186 LEQFIQYLIT
+186 LEQFIQHLIT
-196 LDKDELPEFDRNL
+196 LDTDELPEFDRNL
-209 LNDIRVTFNYVLK
+209 LNDIRITFNYILK

-232 GTQLQHQFLDEEQFI
+232 DTQLQHQFLDEEQFI
-247 EESVEI
+247 EESIEI
-253 KKSAKSKALNIE
+253 KKGAKSKALNIE
-265 TLIDEPV
+265 TLIDEPIN
-272 SRQIVVN
+272 RQIVVN
-279 PTHVTPLAA
+279 PTDVTPLAA
-288 HSETIQSYVLPLVAK
+288 HSETSQSYVLPLVAK

-341 SALILILA
+341 SALILMLA

-358 WLYIESKRAKKLNNR
+358 WLYIQSKRAKKLNNR
-373 QELLHKNDQFFL
+373 QKLIYKNDQVFL
-385 RSKFNIFE
+385 NSHFNVFE
-393 NRNFKYSDSLL
+393 NRNFEYSDNLL

-427 VSIDDIQQYL
+427 VSFDDIQQYL

-459 HTVLEKTGN
+459 HTVLAKTGN
-468 KQLADLVAGI
+468 KQLADLITGI

-484 SISYCHQNIPRLHAQ
+484 SVSYCHQNIPRLHAQ
-499 YLDILKSLCTD
+499 YIDILKSLCADVAST
-510 IVRKYESGVT
+510 YESCV
-520 TSPSDSTLYFGSRKA
+520 PSLPDSITHFGSRKA

-558 DLISI
+558 DLIAI
-563 FNHYNIWLWHIL
+563 YNHYNIWMWHIL

-614 GRLIPLCPFLV
+614 GRLIPLCSFLV
-625 EEIKKFLNFLEY
+625 EEIKKFLKFLEY
-637 FLIQIMMSQPALS
+637 FSTQIMMSHPALNG
-650 EVIQQIKMSKLPL
+650 VIQQIEASKLPF
-663 LGIIQNNDWIPL
+663 LGIIQDDEWKPL
-675 SPSSVKKFHPEL
+675 SPSTVKNFHPEL

-705 KVSEPEILALFG
+705 KITEPEILALFG

-735 QFSKIADVLE
+735 QFSKIANVLE
-745 QMKTYFKITGVEVD
+745 QMKDQFKISGIEVH
-759 VLTQ
+759 VIIQ